1 MLYWKVDTYLPALLM
16 MSSTPS
22 KGDDFAI
29 RYGERPLRE
38 AQRGQVVAIGVAE
51 GLQKDTV
58 LGKR

>member
-16 MSSTPS
+16 MSSTSS
-22 KGDDFAI
+22 KEDDFAI
-29 RYGERPLRE
+29 RYGERPLRD
-38 AQRGQVVAIGVAE
+38 AQRGQVVATGVAE